1 MAGSGSGRI
10 WRVTGLLLAL
20 NVLVLALGLGVEYVG
35 ASRRP
40 ALVEINAAKIRNW
53 TQPETI
59 QPDVPDVVGA
69 VDAVPVA
76 PAPVAPASG
85 SLCIDVTEP
94 GQARYV
100 ELQSLLKL
108 AGFDDG
114 RCAYSFDARLGWWV
128 FWPPVYEPALR
139 AKAIQAIQAAGVKD
153 VLPIRQGAMAQAY
166 SLGMF
171 ASEVQ
176 AIQHRDR
183 LRGQGLA
190 QVEYGPRPNVK
201 KMRLTCR
208 VDDAAWVSG
217 FLAGLPAWAKPAD
230 PAECGPS
237 DKVLTDEVKANEVK
251 APR

>member
-10 WRVTGLLLAL
+10 WRVTALLLAL
-20 NVLVLALGLGVEYVG
+20 NAVVLAVGLGVEYVG
-35 ASRRP
+35 ANRRP

-53 TQPETI
+53 SQPET
-59 QPDVPDVVGA
+59 QRADVA
-69 VDAVPVA
+69 DATSPVA
-76 PAPVAPASG
+76 AELTAPTADEPASG
-85 SLCIDVTEP
+85 TLCINVSEP
-94 GQARYV
+94 GQNRYI
-100 ELQSLLKL
+100 ELQALLKS

-114 RCAYSFDARLGWWV
+114 RCVYSFDARLGWWV

-139 AKAIQAIQAAGVKD
+139 AKAVQAIQAAGVKD

-171 ASEVQ
+171 ASEIQ
-176 AIQHRDR
+176 AQQHRDR

-208 VDDAAWVSG
+208 LEDATKASG
-217 FLAGLPAWAKPAD
+217 FLAGLPEWARPAD
-230 PAECGPS
+230 PAECG
-237 DKVLTDEVKANEVK
+237 LTEIK
-251 APR
+251 PLR

>member
-1 MAGSGSGRI
+1 
-10 WRVTGLLLAL
+10 VTLFLLVL
-20 NVLVLALGLGVEYVG
+20 NALVLAIGFGMEYGV
-35 ASRRP
+35 ASGPP

-53 TQPETI
+53 TQPVAG
-59 QPDVPDVVGA
+59 QPDF
-69 VDAVPVA
+69 
-76 PAPVAPASG
+76 PAANLADGTTLADSAGNLPEPG
-85 SLCIDVTEP
+85 ILCIDVTEP

-100 ELQSLLKL
+100 ELQALLKS

-171 ASEVQ
+171 ASEDQ

-201 KMRLTCR
+201 TMRLTCR
-208 VDDAAWVSG
+208 LEDVGRASG
-217 FLAGLPAWAKPAD
+217 FLAGLPEWAKQVDA
-230 PAECGPS
+230 AECGP
-237 DKVLTDEVKANEVK
+237 TNEVK
-251 APR
+251 TSR